1 MPLTSQHMPDIAN
14 DSTPERLR
22 PLSWVGMSGIDLPCT
37 LLLPG
42 ALPQQVLCKASLHV
56 DIAKEDQRGIHM
68 SRLYLELQ
76 YAFKERLLCVES
88 LNKLLDACLGHHA
101 GISQNASLELAFDLP
116 LKRSALLSANSG
128 WHAYPVRIHAQLT
141 PEGTRLELSAA
152 VKYSS
157 TCPCSSALSRQL
169 LEQAFQSAFA
179 GQTAVDP
186 EAVGQW
192 LQENGSLAT
201 PHSQR
206 STAQVRVLLADNSQ
220 SLPLETL
227 IDQIE
232 GAVQTAVQTAVK
244 REDEQA
250 FAELNGRNQMFCEDA
265 ARRTAHA
272 LDQESQWQDF
282 WVRIEHHES
291 LHAHDATAVAVKG
304 IPNGYSPLLQR

>member
-1 MPLTSQHMPDIAN
+1 MSLSAQMPDIAN
-14 DSTPERLR
+14 ESSPELTR
-22 PLSWVGMSGIDLPCT
+22 PLSWVGMSGIDLPYS
-37 LLLPG
+37 LLLPNSI
-42 ALPQQVLCKASLHV
+42 PQQVLCKASLHV
-56 DIAKEDQRGIHM
+56 DIAKADQRGIHM

-76 YAFKERLLCVES
+76 QAFKDRLLGVAS
-88 LNKLLDACLGHHA
+88 LKQLLDNCLGHHA
-101 GISQNASLELAFDLP
+101 GISQNAVLELDFELP

-128 WHAYPVRIHAQLT
+128 WHAYPIHLQAQLG
-141 PEGTRLELSAA
+141 PEGFKLELATA

-157 TCPCSSALSRQL
+157 TCPCSAALSRQL

-179 GQTAVDP
+179 GQAQVSP
-186 EAVGQW
+186 EAVSLW

-206 STAQVRVLLADNSQ
+206 STAQVRVKLADNCNE
-220 SLPLETL
+220 LPLEAL

-232 GAVQTAVQTAVK
+232 AALQTAVQTAVK

-272 LDQESQWQDF
+272 LDEDPQWQDF
-282 WVRIEHHES
+282 WLRIEHHES
-291 LHAHDATAVAVKG
+291 LHAHDATAISVKG
-304 IPNGYSPLLQR
+304 VAGGYSPLLYR